1 MDRALLIP
9 YTRVPNSLG
18 ENILRP
24 LLPIKL
30 FHEGKTVEAI
40 GLVDSGSDVSILPY
54 SIGQNLGLL
63 WDERRALIGLSG
75 NLRQTQAQG
84 VGLMAQVGDFQPV
97 MLMFA
102 WIQAENAPLILGQ
115 ISFFMKYDV
124 CFHRSAEAFDI
135 RSRA

>member
-1 MDRALLIP
+1 MDRALLVP
-9 YTRVPNSLG
+9 YTRVPNLLG

-30 FHEGKTVEAI
+30 LHESKSVEVT
-40 GLVDSGSDVSILPY
+40 GLLDSGSDISILPY
-54 SIGQNLGLL
+54 AIGQRLGLI

-75 NLRQTQAQG
+75 NLRRTPAQG
-84 VGLMAQVGDFQPV
+84 VGLMAQVGDFQSV

-115 ISFFMKYDV
+115 ISFFMKFDV

-135 RSRA
+135 RSRS